1 MPDTG
6 LILYEFPCSEKIRF
20 YLRLEALKQRL
31 DWFLALDGKAAHQ
44 AAINALFDLSDV
56 AARSDLKNELL
67 KALLQQRRDIEALP
81 ANATVDG
88 QPAKTV
94 LALVS
99 EAANSV
105 SAAVGRTSQIL
116 RDNEWLQ
123 LIRNRQRLPGGTC
136 EFDLPQL
143 HYWLSQPAEI
153 RRQELQSLAQTLLPI
168 TNAAQ
173 LILDH
178 LRAQTIISDAVAEH
192 GTMQIPTSGSP
203 YQLARIWMP
212 QDSQCIPD
220 MSANRHTLWLRFS
233 TPDAKHRLHAVHETL
248 SFRLGLCI

>member
-31 DWFLALDGKAAHQ
+31 DWFLTLDGKAAHQ

-56 AARSDLKNELL
+56 AARSDLK
-67 KALLQQRRDIEALP
+67 
-81 ANATVDG
+81 NATVDG

-153 RRQELQSLAQTLLPI
+153 RRQELLSLAQTLLPI

-212 QDSQCIPD
+212 QESQCIPD

>member
-1 MPDTG
+1 M
-6 LILYEFPCSEKIRF
+6 LFRS
-20 YLRLEALKQRL
+20 
-31 DWFLALDGKAAHQ
+31 GKAAHQ

-153 RRQELQSLAQTLLPI
+153 RRQELLSLAQTLLPI

-212 QDSQCIPD
+212 QESQCIPD

>member
-1 MPDTG
+1 MVSRLKRYWPLYLKL
-6 LILYEFPCSEKIRF
+6 LIPSRQL
-20 YLRLEALKQRL
+20 
-31 DWFLALDGKAAHQ
+31 WAA
-44 AAINALFDLSDV
+44 
-56 AARSDLKNELL
+56 
-67 KALLQQRRDIEALP
+67 
-81 ANATVDG
+81 
-88 QPAKTV
+88 PAKSCATTSGCSSFETASACPAV
-94 LALVS
+94 PVNLTFLSFTIGSLSRLKFVAK
-99 EAANSV
+99 NSCH
-105 SAAVGRTSQIL
+105 S
-116 RDNEWLQ
+116 
-123 LIRNRQRLPGGTC
+123 
-136 EFDLPQL
+136 
-143 HYWLSQPAEI
+143 
-153 RRQELQSLAQTLLPI
+153 RRPFCRF

-212 QDSQCIPD
+212 QESQCIPD

>member
-105 SAAVGRTSQIL
+105 SPAKSCVTTNGCSSFETASVCPAAPVNLTFLSFTIGSLSRLKFVAKNFSHSRRPFCQLPTRLSSFSTICGRRPSFL
-116 RDNEWLQ
+116 M
-123 LIRNRQRLPGGTC
+123 
-136 EFDLPQL
+136 
-143 HYWLSQPAEI
+143 
-153 RRQELQSLAQTLLPI
+153 LLPSTGQCRFPHQAVPI
-168 TNAAQ
+168 NSHASGCLRKVNAF
-173 LILDH
+173 L
-178 LRAQTIISDAVAEH
+178 T
-192 GTMQIPTSGSP
+192 
-203 YQLARIWMP
+203 
-212 QDSQCIPD
+212 
-220 MSANRHTLWLRFS
+220 
-233 TPDAKHRLHAVHETL
+233 
-248 SFRLGLCI
+248 

>member
-1 MPDTG
+1 M
-6 LILYEFPCSEKIRF
+6 
-20 YLRLEALKQRL
+20 
-31 DWFLALDGKAAHQ
+31 
-44 AAINALFDLSDV
+44 LF
-56 AARSDLKNELL
+56 RS
-67 KALLQQRRDIEALP
+67 
-81 ANATVDG
+81 
-88 QPAKTV
+88 
-94 LALVS
+94 
-99 EAANSV
+99 
-105 SAAVGRTSQIL
+105 
-116 RDNEWLQ
+116 
-123 LIRNRQRLPGGTC
+123 

-153 RRQELQSLAQTLLPI
+153 RRQELLSLAQTLLPI

-173 LILDH
+173 LILGH

-212 QDSQCIPD
+212 QESQCIPD

>member
-31 DWFLALDGKAAHQ
+31 DWFLTLDGKAAHQ

-153 RRQELQSLAQTLLPI
+153 RRQELLSLAQTLLPI

-212 QDSQCIPD
+212 QESQCIPD
-220 MSANRHTLWLRFS
+220 
-233 TPDAKHRLHAVHETL
+233 HECKPSYVL
-248 SFRLGLCI
+248 AAFFNA

>member
-136 EFDLPQL
+136 E
-143 HYWLSQPAEI
+143 I
-153 RRQELQSLAQTLLPI
+153 G
-168 TNAAQ
+168 
-173 LILDH
+173 
-178 LRAQTIISDAVAEH
+178 RAHV
-192 GTMQIPTSGSP
+192 
-203 YQLARIWMP
+203 
-212 QDSQCIPD
+212 
-220 MSANRHTLWLRFS
+220 
-233 TPDAKHRLHAVHETL
+233 
-248 SFRLGLCI
+248 

>member
-1 MPDTG
+1 MVSRLKRYWPLYLKL
-6 LILYEFPCSEKIRF
+6 LIPSRQL
-20 YLRLEALKQRL
+20 
-31 DWFLALDGKAAHQ
+31 WAA
-44 AAINALFDLSDV
+44 
-56 AARSDLKNELL
+56 
-67 KALLQQRRDIEALP
+67 
-81 ANATVDG
+81 
-88 QPAKTV
+88 PAKSCATTSGCSSFET
-94 LALVS
+94 A
-99 EAANSV
+99 
-105 SAAVGRTSQIL
+105 SACPAVPVNLTFLSFTIGSL
-116 RDNEWLQ
+116 S
-123 LIRNRQRLPGGTC
+123 RL
-136 EFDLPQL
+136 
-143 HYWLSQPAEI
+143 I
-153 RRQELQSLAQTLLPI
+153 RRQELLSLAQTLLPI

-212 QDSQCIPD
+212 QESQCIPD

>member
-105 SAAVGRTSQIL
+105 SAAVGRTS
-116 RDNEWLQ
+116 
-123 LIRNRQRLPGGTC
+123 
-136 EFDLPQL
+136 
-143 HYWLSQPAEI
+143 
-153 RRQELQSLAQTLLPI
+153 
-168 TNAAQ
+168 
-173 LILDH
+173 
-178 LRAQTIISDAVAEH
+178 
-192 GTMQIPTSGSP
+192 
-203 YQLARIWMP
+203 
-212 QDSQCIPD
+212 
-220 MSANRHTLWLRFS
+220 
-233 TPDAKHRLHAVHETL
+233 
-248 SFRLGLCI
+248 

>member
-31 DWFLALDGKAAHQ
+31 DWFLTLDGKAAHQ

-105 SAAVGRTSQIL
+105 WAAPAKSCATTSGCSSFETASACPAVPVNLTFLSFTIGSLSRLKFVAKNSCHS
-116 RDNEWLQ
+116 R
-123 LIRNRQRLPGGTC
+123 RPFCRLPTR
-136 EFDLPQL
+136 
-143 HYWLSQPAEI
+143 LSSFSTI
-153 RRQELQSLAQTLLPI
+153 CGRRPSFLMLLPSTGQCRFPHQAVPI
-168 TNAAQ
+168 NSHASGCLRKVNAF
-173 LILDH
+173 L
-178 LRAQTIISDAVAEH
+178 T
-192 GTMQIPTSGSP
+192 
-203 YQLARIWMP
+203 
-212 QDSQCIPD
+212 
-220 MSANRHTLWLRFS
+220 
-233 TPDAKHRLHAVHETL
+233 
-248 SFRLGLCI
+248 

>member
-1 MPDTG
+1 M
-6 LILYEFPCSEKIRF
+6 
-20 YLRLEALKQRL
+20 
-31 DWFLALDGKAAHQ
+31 
-44 AAINALFDLSDV
+44 
-56 AARSDLKNELL
+56 
-67 KALLQQRRDIEALP
+67 QQRRDIEALP

-212 QDSQCIPD
+212 QESQCIPD